1 MLSVYVIQVV
11 LIFLILQAQKVN
23 SVKININFNASDLV
37 ISQNFTGT
45 LEIEIN
51 LDHFFQVLSNL
62 FSGYDAFLV
71 LLFSAFCF
79 FVNNN
84 YTIWVTHWL
93 TLRREKFLY
102 EYKLQRDLERAQ
114 NYQNYL
120 EIPNYSPS
128 REFLKAKLP
137 EMRRCKVVFPFLS

>member
-1 MLSVYVIQVV
+1 MLSVYVFQVV
-11 LIFLILQAQKVN
+11 LILLILQAQKVN
-23 SVKININFNASDLV
+23 SVKITINFNTSDIE
-37 ISQNFTGT
+37 ISQNSTGT

-71 LLFSAFCF
+71 LLFSAF
-79 FVNNN
+79 
-84 YTIWVTHWL
+84 WL
-93 TLRREKFLY
+93 TLRREKYLY

-114 NYQNYL
+114 NYQ

-137 EMRRCKVVFPFLS
+137 EMRRSKVVFPFLSCSA